1 MVTYKAKTIMNLQT
15 EIAGLLVLTRIFTFI
30 LRSFNEWKFNRKVKK
45 ETNEEFREVFTYN
58 NFRKTLAK
66 N

>member
-1 MVTYKAKTIMNLQT
+1 MTYKAKTIINFQT